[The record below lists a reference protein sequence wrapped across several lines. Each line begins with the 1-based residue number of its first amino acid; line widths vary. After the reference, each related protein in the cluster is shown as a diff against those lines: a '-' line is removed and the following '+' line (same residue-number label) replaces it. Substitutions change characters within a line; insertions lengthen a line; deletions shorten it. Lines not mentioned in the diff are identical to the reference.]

1 MECFGKRLSP
11 LMRFS
16 AVNFEER
23 RVSLFLEQVEDENEG
38 EMNMMRKNNIIKK
51 DRHIS
56 RNLKDDDAMLFCF
69 VLFRE
74 WKQWMCI

>member
-23 RVSLFLEQVEDENEG
+23 RVSLFLEQVGDENEG
-38 EMNMMRKNNIIKK
+38 EMNMRKNKNIKK
-51 DRHIS
+51 DRHVL
-56 RNLKDDDAMLFCF
+56 RNLKDDAMLFWF
-69 VLFRE
+69 VFVERMGAVDVYL
-74 WKQWMCI
+74 